1 LKPIASAENHV
12 FLFLGPAW
20 LPWVAAS
27 VGRHHRRAAF
37 HVRNASVLKQ
47 DVFMHLV
54 EILLPLNDNSGRPF
68 AAENMPPSGNIS
80 PSGSAA

>member
-1 LKPIASAENHV
+1 MFFFFSNRLGCLGSLLLSAGITIA
-12 FLFLGPAW
+12 
-20 LPWVAAS
+20 LP
-27 VGRHHRRAAF
+27 F